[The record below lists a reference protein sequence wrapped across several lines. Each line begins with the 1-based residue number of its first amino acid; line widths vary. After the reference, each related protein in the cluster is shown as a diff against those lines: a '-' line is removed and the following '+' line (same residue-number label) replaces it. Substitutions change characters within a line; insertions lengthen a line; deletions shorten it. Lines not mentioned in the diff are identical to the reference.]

1 MQVYWG
7 FGEFGCRLYRATF
20 ELEEFRATPSA
31 PRKKRTRKKMK
42 TVVIRKDAPQTIS
55 TSWSSSTRW
64 RPCPP
69 AAITTR
75 TRRSPACR
83 PQRMGHNQG
92 DATCRTMEPA
102 PGTISFSSDTSDHS
116 MQLSTEVDNKDIMDL
131 FTINMKAQRI
141 HGRAASVV
149 SSREQ
154 ARQQSE
160 DRNKSCPVQTEVK
173 FGSSFERII
182 ADGDRLHSSTKT
194 EARAFQIVHSG

>member
-1 MQVYWG
+1 
-7 FGEFGCRLYRATF
+7 
-20 ELEEFRATPSA
+20 
-31 PRKKRTRKKMK
+31 
-42 TVVIRKDAPQTIS
+42 
-55 TSWSSSTRW
+55 
-64 RPCPP
+64 
-69 AAITTR
+69 
-75 TRRSPACR
+75 
-83 PQRMGHNQG
+83 
-92 DATCRTMEPA
+92 MEPA
-102 PGTISFSSDTSDHS
+102 IGTIALSSDTSDHS
-116 MQLSTEVDNKDIMDL
+116 MKLSTKVDYNQDIMDL
-131 FTINMKAQRI
+131 FTITMKAQRI

>member
-1 MQVYWG
+1 
-7 FGEFGCRLYRATF
+7 
-20 ELEEFRATPSA
+20 
-31 PRKKRTRKKMK
+31 MK
-42 TVVIRKDAPQTIS
+42 TVANRKDAPHTIA
-55 TSWSSSTRW
+55 TFCNPLTRW

-69 AAITTR
+69 AAVTMR
-75 TRRSPACR
+75 TRESPACR
-83 PQRMGHNQG
+83 SKRLGHNQG

-102 PGTISFSSDTSDHS
+102 TGTIAPSSDTSDHS

-160 DRNKSCPVQTEVK
+160 DHNKSCPVQTELK
-173 FGSSFERII
+173 FGSSDERII
-182 ADGDRLHSSTKT
+182 ADGVRLRNKT
-194 EARAFQIVHSG
+194 YTRPRAFQIVHLG

>member
-1 MQVYWG
+1 
-7 FGEFGCRLYRATF
+7 
-20 ELEEFRATPSA
+20 
-31 PRKKRTRKKMK
+31 
-42 TVVIRKDAPQTIS
+42 
-55 TSWSSSTRW
+55 
-64 RPCPP
+64 
-69 AAITTR
+69 
-75 TRRSPACR
+75 
-83 PQRMGHNQG
+83 MGHNQG

-116 MQLSTEVDNKDIMDL
+116 MQLSTEMDNKDIMDL

-173 FGSSFERII
+173 FGSSYERII
-182 ADGDRLHSSTKT
+182 ADGVRLRNKT
-194 EARAFQIVHSG
+194 YTRPRAFQIVQLG

>member
-75 TRRSPACR
+75 TRESPAAGR
-83 PQRMGHNQG
+83 RNWDITGLMPPARHGAGHHERRHLAPRARHLLHLQDREVPQQPGQHQHLGFSPLRSRDIQPG
-92 DATCRTMEPA
+92 PA
-102 PGTISFSSDTSDHS
+102 C
-116 MQLSTEVDNKDIMDL
+116 VVL
-131 FTINMKAQRI
+131 FPLCTQ
-141 HGRAASVV
+141 RAAT
-149 SSREQ
+149 R
-154 ARQQSE
+154 
-160 DRNKSCPVQTEVK
+160 KTC
-173 FGSSFERII
+173 FGSRRKCKLKHRKNLSVPTQALQGR
-182 ADGDRLHSSTKT
+182 TPT
-194 EARAFQIVHSG
+194 

>member
-1 MQVYWG
+1 
-7 FGEFGCRLYRATF
+7 
-20 ELEEFRATPSA
+20 
-31 PRKKRTRKKMK
+31 
-42 TVVIRKDAPQTIS
+42 
-55 TSWSSSTRW
+55 
-64 RPCPP
+64 
-69 AAITTR
+69 
-75 TRRSPACR
+75 
-83 PQRMGHNQG
+83 
-92 DATCRTMEPA
+92 MEPA
-102 PGTISFSSDTSDHS
+102 IGTIDILSNASDLYFT
-116 MQLSTEVDNKDIMDL
+116 TEMEDNTNLDL
-131 FTINMKAQRI
+131 FTINMKVQRI

>member
-7 FGEFGCRLYRATF
+7 FGEFGCPLYRATF

-69 AAITTR
+69 AATTTR

-102 PGTISFSSDTSDHS
+102 IGTIALSSDTSDHS
-116 MQLSTEVDNKDIMDL
+116 MKLSTELDYNQDIMDL
-131 FTINMKAQRI
+131 FTITMKAQRI
-141 HGRAASVV
+141 HGRAPSVV
-149 SSREQ
+149 YSRG
-154 ARQQSE
+154 ASAA
-160 DRNKSCPVQTEVK
+160 TER
-173 FGSSFERII
+173 GP
-182 ADGDRLHSSTKT
+182 
-194 EARAFQIVHSG
+194 

>member
-1 MQVYWG
+1 M
-7 FGEFGCRLYRATF
+7 
-20 ELEEFRATPSA
+20 
-31 PRKKRTRKKMK
+31 MK
-42 TVVIRKDAPQTIS
+42 TVATRKDAPHTIATFCS
-55 TSWSSSTRW
+55 PLTRW

-75 TRRSPACR
+75 TRESPACR
-83 PQRMGHNQG
+83 SRRLGHNQG

-102 PGTISFSSDTSDHS
+102 IGTIALSSDTSDHS
-116 MQLSTEVDNKDIMDL
+116 MKLSTKVDYNQDIMDL
-131 FTINMKAQRI
+131 FTITMKAQRI